1 MLMVAEQDG
10 DTPRWKNLYNALV
23 EAVNEDKISEER
35 LNDAV
40 ARILTAEESV
50 GLDDSSKAYANK
62 DAQALFGGQEHRTLA
77 RQAVSES
84 LVLLKNDTVK
94 DGQTMMQALENMDNL
109 MVAGS
114 AGDDIGKQCGGW
126 TITWQRINWKYDKG
140 YNDFQWFKG
149 SYG

>member
-40 ARILTAEESV
+40 ARILTAKENI
-50 GLDDSSKAYANK
+50 GLLDDSSKAYANK

-84 LVLLKNDTVK
+84 LVLLKMI
-94 DGQTMMQALENMDNL
+94 Q
-109 MVAGS
+109 
-114 AGDDIGKQCGGW
+114 
-126 TITWQRINWKYDKG
+126 
-140 YNDFQWFKG
+140 
-149 SYG
+149 